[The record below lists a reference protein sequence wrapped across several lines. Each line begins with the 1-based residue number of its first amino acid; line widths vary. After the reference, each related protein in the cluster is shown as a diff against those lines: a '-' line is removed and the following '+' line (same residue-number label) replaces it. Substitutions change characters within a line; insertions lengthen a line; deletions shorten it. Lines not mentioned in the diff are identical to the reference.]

1 MKITIHVK
9 GVAPPEIIL
18 NVIAS
23 VDVDDVWLEVRTATK
38 VYRFLR
44 SEVQW
49 TVEEP

>member
-1 MKITIHVK
+1 MKITVHIK
-9 GVAPPEIIL
+9 GVSPPEIIM

-23 VDVDDVWLEVRTATK
+23 ADVDDSWYEVRTATK

>member
-1 MKITIHVK
+1 MKITVHIK
-9 GVAPPEIIL
+9 NVAAPEIIL

-23 VDVDDVWLEVRTATK
+23 ADVEDWLEVRTATK

-49 TVEEP
+49 IVEEP